1 MNLEGQNVLTY
12 HFGTRFL
19 SYGISYSRI
28 IISWIRGAG
37 YFRLNTIIL
46 RVIWTISKI
55 LKVPEKRIRNAGR
68 SRQLKL
74 INVLFGRP
82 NQHHCSRNCQLV

>member
-1 MNLEGQNVLTY
+1 
-12 HFGTRFL
+12 
-19 SYGISYSRI
+19 
-28 IISWIRGAG
+28 
-37 YFRLNTIIL
+37 
-46 RVIWTISKI
+46 